1 MTRIYLVRHWK
12 TIGNRDWIVNGHT
25 DDKLSDIGIQQC
37 NDLKIKLQGKV
48 FDTIFS
54 SDLDRAIDTAKII
67 TWSIS
72 EWSIEKSHLLRER
85 FTGKY
90 EWLSQDLLRSD
101 FQNSWLN
108 FDDYL
113 LTCDWCESSSDM
125 IKRYITWYNNAI
137 TWMWFEN
144 ILIVSHGAFIRTII
158 GRYLWIS
165 QEQYRSLF
173 GEVKNCWIN
182 CIETERLW
190 KWKLLQFNW

>member
-1 MTRIYLVRHWK
+1 MTKIYFIRHGK
-12 TIGNRDWIVNGHT
+12 TFGNSEWIVNGHT

-37 NDLKIKLQGKV
+37 YDLEKKLQWKE
-48 FDTIFS
+48 FDIIFT
-54 SDLDRAIDTAKII
+54 SDLSRTVDTANII
-67 TWSIS
+67 VWESWNKKMYQS
-72 EWSIEKSHLLRER
+72 SLLRER
-85 FTGKY
+85 FSGKY
-90 EWLSQDLLRSD
+90 EWWPQDVLRTD
-101 FQNSWLN
+101 FQNSWLS
-108 FDDYL
+108 FDDFL
-113 LTCDWCESSSDM
+113 LTCDWCEFSWDM
-125 IKRYITWYNNAI
+125 IKRYITWYNNTI